1 MPEGGKLAIETQ
13 VAEIAADCASLPAD
27 ARPGR
32 FVVLSVSDTG
42 VGMGPEVLHK
52 IFEPF
57 FTTKAAGTGLGLATV
72 YGIVRQSG
80 GWVTAESEPGRGACF
95 RVYLAAA
102 EPCPVELE
110 CAGEAQSRDG
120 SGSETLLLVE
130 DHPEVLRLTRA
141 MLRQRGYRL
150 LEAATGAEAL
160 AVAAAHAG
168 PIDALVTDVVMP
180 GMNGRE
186 LAARLLQLRPDVKVL
201 YTSGYAGGAI
211 GSQGVL
217 EPGIAY
223 LAKPFTAAQLT
234 LKLRQVI
241 EEG

>member
-1 MPEGGKLAIETQ
+1 VQA
-13 VAEIAADCASLPAD
+13 
-27 ARPGR
+27 
-32 FVVLSVSDTG
+32 
-42 VGMGPEVLHK
+42 
-52 IFEPF
+52 
-57 FTTKAAGTGLGLATV
+57 
-72 YGIVRQSG
+72 
-80 GWVTAESEPGRGACF
+80 
-95 RVYLAAA
+95 
-102 EPCPVELE
+102 
-110 CAGEAQSRDG
+110 RDG

-130 DHPEVLRLTRA
+130 DHPEVLRLTRE

-150 LEAATGAEAL
+150 LEAASGAEAL
-160 AVAAAHAG
+160 AVAAGHAG

-186 LAARLLQLRPDVKVL
+186 LAARLLQQRPHVKVL

-211 GSQGVL
+211 GNQGVL
-217 EPGIAY
+217 EPGMAY